1 MLLNNGEYFGNDRS
15 INLEE
20 KDVDVLNSVD
30 GDANE
35 DGNMNIADAATV
47 VQVIGNPDE
56 YTVTSQGEFNADSDE
71 NR

>member
-1 MLLNNGEYFGNDRS
+1 MLLNNGEYFGNDQS

-47 VQVIGNPDE
+47 VQVIGNPDK